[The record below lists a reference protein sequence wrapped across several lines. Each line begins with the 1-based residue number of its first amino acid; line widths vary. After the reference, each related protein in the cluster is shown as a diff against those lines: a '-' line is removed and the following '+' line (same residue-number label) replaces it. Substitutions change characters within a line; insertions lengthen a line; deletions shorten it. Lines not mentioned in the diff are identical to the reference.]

1 MSLPPGL
8 TVKNFRRLIFFLV
21 SFSPFVPPHKSQIF
35 GILFILVSSAVL
47 EKYSD
52 LHANVMLCIFLAV
65 GVVMTASIRNKLK
78 RQNAFENNDA
88 AEELS

>member
-1 MSLPPGL
+1 M
-8 TVKNFRRLIFFLV
+8 VFFLSV
-21 SFSPFVPPHKSQIF
+21 LPQIF
-35 GILFILVSSAVL
+35 GILFILISSAVF

-52 LHANVMLCIFLAV
+52 LHANILLCISLVV
-65 GVVMTASIRNKLK
+65 GVVLTASIRNKLK